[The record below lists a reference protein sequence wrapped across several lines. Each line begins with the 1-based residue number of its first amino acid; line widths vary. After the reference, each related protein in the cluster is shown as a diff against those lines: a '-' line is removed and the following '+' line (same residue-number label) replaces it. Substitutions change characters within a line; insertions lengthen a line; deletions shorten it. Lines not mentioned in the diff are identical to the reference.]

1 MDPPPEVMATWP
13 KPNYINP
20 QCQGPQL
27 RIFSVI
33 LLALSVTMV
42 GSRLWVRI
50 HIKRSAGW
58 DDWIMICALPFLITI
73 TVLVNRGTDYGWGYH
88 LWDYK
93 IEWQKPSMMLNF
105 ICQVLFT
112 TIMTLVKLSIL
123 LSYLRF
129 LTVPLFRYMNWT
141 MIALV
146 LAWGSGMLSYTYFIA
161 LFLACSPLE
170 AYWDIGAF
178 QTATCDNEQSRSL
191 SFTITNLITDILIVL
206 IPIRTFWM
214 LKLPTREKLLLT
226 GLMSLGLLAC
236 IASAI
241 RIYYA
246 YRMFYGSY
254 DVSWEV
260 YQVWF
265 WILVEI
271 NLAVICAS
279 MPTLRPLTQRYFPK
293 LGFKSSNI
301 LIASNRNH
309 NRIHMAIPQFL
320 TP

>member
-73 TVLVNRGTDYGWGYH
+73 TVLVNRGTDYGW
-88 LWDYK
+88 
-93 IEWQKPSMMLNF
+93 
-105 ICQVLFT
+105 
-112 TIMTLVKLSIL
+112 
-123 LSYLRF
+123 
-129 LTVPLFRYMNWT
+129 
-141 MIALV
+141 A
-146 LAWGSGMLSYTYFIA
+146 YFIA

-293 LGFKSSNI
+293 LGFKSSSYDRRSPYAI
-301 LIASNRNH
+301 HTGLQVSGEPGVYTNRWIQQSVQTDSMVALQDCSYNV
-309 NRIHMAIPQFL
+309 
-320 TP
+320 TPPEQVYLAK